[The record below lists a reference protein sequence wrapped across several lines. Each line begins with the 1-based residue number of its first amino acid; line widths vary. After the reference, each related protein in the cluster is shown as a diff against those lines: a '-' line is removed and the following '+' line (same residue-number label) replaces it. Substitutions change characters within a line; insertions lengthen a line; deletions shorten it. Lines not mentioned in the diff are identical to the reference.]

1 MSSPYGITMPTFEV
15 TQSSVYVVKKYV
27 DGGANDIVLGQVANA
42 NPQSNVPSRK
52 LARLGDTNKHT
63 TYQPAEHSM
72 QLQMYS
78 EFDPDQLAAVL
89 GGTTKPVS
97 GGWSGYEQL
106 RLNPSVTAFDLVIE
120 VYLSATGI
128 SGTDVLQGQWTIDNF
143 KPTTLNIPIG
153 ADSEVTYT
161 LNGECDDIW
170 YTPEAQIGK

>member
-1 MSSPYGITMPTFEV
+1 MASPYTISMPTFEI

-27 DGGANDIVLGQVANA
+27 DGGSGDIVLGQVANA
-42 NPQSNVPSRK
+42 NPQSNIPSRK

-89 GGTTKPVS
+89 GGTTKPIS
-97 GGWSGYEQL
+97 GGWASGTNL
-106 RLNPSVTAFDLVIE
+106 RLNPSVTAYDLVIE
-120 VYLSATGI
+120 VYKSATGT
-128 SGTDVLQGQWTIDNF
+128 SADVFQGEWIIDNF
-143 KPTTLNIPIG
+143 KPTTLNVPIG

-161 LNGECDDIW
+161 LNGECDDI
-170 YTPEAQIGK
+170 YYMPVTALGA